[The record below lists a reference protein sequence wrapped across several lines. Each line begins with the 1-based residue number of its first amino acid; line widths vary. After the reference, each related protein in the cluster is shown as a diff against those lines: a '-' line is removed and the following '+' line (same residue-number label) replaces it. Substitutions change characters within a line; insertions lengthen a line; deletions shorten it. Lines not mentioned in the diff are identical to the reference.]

1 MQNEPV
7 VGVSTVGSGYVLHKS
22 MFHLQR
28 GFPRGEARAIGN
40 TEDVGIDGNS
50 RFTKGRVQ
58 YNVCSFAADSGQGL
72 QRRAR
77 TWHAAAM
84 ARDQKPRRIENI
96 HGFGV
101 VQADGFDVALK
112 PVKSKPQ
119 YGLWGVRDLKQAGR
133 GFVDAR
139 IRGLGR

>member
-22 MFHLQR
+22 MFHFQW
-28 GFPRGEARAIGN
+28 GFPRCEARAIGN

-50 RFTKGRVQ
+50 GFTKGRVQ
-58 YNVCSFAADSGQGL
+58 YDVRSFAADSGQGL
-72 QRRAR
+72 QRRACA
-77 TWHAAAM
+77 WHAAAM
-84 ARDQKPRRIENI
+84 AVDQKPRRIENI

-101 VQADGFDVALK
+101 VKPDSFDVALK
-112 PVKSKPQ
+112 PVKSKSH
-119 YGLWGVRDLKQAGR
+119 YSLWGVRHLEQTGR
-133 GFVDAR
+133 GLVDAR